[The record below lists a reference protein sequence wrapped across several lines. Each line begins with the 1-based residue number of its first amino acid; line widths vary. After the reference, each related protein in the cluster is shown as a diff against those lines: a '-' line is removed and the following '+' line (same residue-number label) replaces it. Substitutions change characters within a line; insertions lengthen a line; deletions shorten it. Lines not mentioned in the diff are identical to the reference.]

1 MADAKQPEFR
11 PAQEPIQEQAPK
23 RRGRPPGSKNR
34 SRASLE
40 AQIGGMLMTLNM
52 VLYVI
57 PPLQRDALD
66 AAEIAA
72 LAKALD
78 EQAKSSPKFRGY
90 LEAALAA
97 GSGGQLIGVVA
108 LIGARRAARHG
119 IIPAEVDG
127 MLGTMMQGATNKP
140 AETPPPEAPN
150 V

>member
-11 PAQEPIQEQAPK
+11 PAQEPVTEQAPK

-40 AQIGGMLMTLNM
+40 TQIGGMLMTLNM
-52 VLYVI
+52 ALYVI

-78 EQAKSSPKFRGY
+78 EQAKNSQEVY
-90 LEAALAA
+90 LPVFHRYVLFIRDPRI
-97 GSGGQLIGVVA
+97 L
-108 LIGARRAARHG
+108 
-119 IIPAEVDG
+119 
-127 MLGTMMQGATNKP
+127 
-140 AETPPPEAPN
+140 
-150 V
+150 